1 MYNMEKLLTNLK
13 KKIKSSLLLT
23 KIMWTLLIILVY
35 MLGRLIPIA
44 SVSLGNSVFD
54 NVESRALLN
63 QLALVTGG
71 QYNSMTLFSLGL
83 GPWMTSMILWR
94 FVTIFGMFKKNTS
107 VKLHYYRML
116 LTLAVAVLQSYGIC
130 ATSDFSGVTFWG
142 VTNIGVL
149 RLITM
154 LTLISGTFIL
164 VWLGDRNSQKG
175 IGGMTVLILINMI
188 VSFISSISTFFSENN
203 FDLIA
208 FGAQVVIMVCA
219 AVLLVWIAV
228 VTYRAE
234 YRIPIQRVSINSTY
248 AKESYLPIRLTPAGG
263 MPFMY
268 SMTLMMLPPV
278 IINVL
283 LTFYPNNSHLLYL
296 SQNIALTTLPGVL
309 IYIFILYL
317 LSIGFAYYNCDA
329 FEIAKNLRNNG
340 DYIEHVIPGKE
351 TQKFLQRKI
360 WVFANVGALFMILLG
375 GAPLLLSFGDSSAV
389 NMALSISNGYIIV
402 SLIMGIIEQ
411 VQTLQMWKQYK
422 DII

>member
-1 MYNMEKLLTNLK
+1 
-13 KKIKSSLLLT
+13 
-23 KIMWTLLIILVY
+23 
-35 MLGRLIPIA
+35 
-44 SVSLGNSVFD
+44 
-54 NVESRALLN
+54 
-63 QLALVTGG
+63 
-71 QYNSMTLFSLGL
+71 
-83 GPWMTSMILWR
+83 
-94 FVTIFGMFKKNTS
+94 
-107 VKLHYYRML
+107 
-116 LTLAVAVLQSYGIC
+116 
-130 ATSDFSGVTFWG
+130 
-142 VTNIGVL
+142 
-149 RLITM
+149 
-154 LTLISGTFIL
+154 
-164 VWLGDRNSQKG
+164 
-175 IGGMTVLILINMI
+175 
-188 VSFISSISTFFSENN
+188 
-203 FDLIA
+203 
-208 FGAQVVIMVCA
+208 
-219 AVLLVWIAV
+219 
-228 VTYRAE
+228 
-234 YRIPIQRVSINSTY
+234 
-248 AKESYLPIRLTPAGG
+248 PAGG

-296 SQNIALTTLPGVL
+296 SQNIALTTLPGAL

-317 LSIGFAYYNCDA
+317 LSIGFAYYNYDA

-389 NMALSISNGYIIV
+389 NIALSISNGYIIV